1 MVRKL
6 QGHKKDQRALELRQ
20 EGHSYESISE
30 QLGYSTRS
38 ASYKAVMRRLR
49 DMDRPAVSM
58 LRELEVQRLGHAS
71 VTITLDTYSHVIP
84 GLQEERPRS
93 SRRSSPMADRTGSVF
108 ETDVARMLPRAR
120 FHVPAHGWR
129 SYLSQIATRP

>member
-49 DMDRPAVSM
+49 DMDRPAHGPIPHQVLPQDLGAQSFPAD
-58 LRELEVQRLGHAS
+58 LGRLLEIQQRVWWPSLWTTA
-71 VTITLDTYSHVIP
+71 
-84 GLQEERPRS
+84 
-93 SRRSSPMADRTGSVF
+93 
-108 ETDVARMLPRAR
+108 
-120 FHVPAHGWR
+120 
-129 SYLSQIATRP
+129 